1 MMNVANNVGDLI
13 ENTPLIKLN
22 RIGRDC
28 AGVLMG
34 ISALQLMI
42 HYLLNKLR

>member
-1 MMNVANNVGDLI
+1 MMNIANNVGDLI
-13 ENTPLIKLN
+13 GNTPLIKLN

-34 ISALQLMI
+34 IPALHLMI
-42 HYLLNKLR
+42 NY